1 MLKSYYNIDTR
12 SQTMTHI
19 NDALLQKL
27 EKLTSLHIEDTKRA
41 STIQE
46 ISKIV
51 DFVENLSEL
60 DLKDK
65 DASFSTI
72 GGGTPFREDV
82 PANDPKIIKTI
93 LENAPKSH
101 DGFFIVPKIIE

>member
-1 MLKSYYNIDTR
+1 MTKIDDT
-12 SQTMTHI
+12 
-19 NDALLQKL
+19 LLQKL
-27 EKLTSLHIEDTKRA
+27 EKLSSLKIEDTKREE
-41 STIQE
+41 SIQE

-72 GGGTPFREDV
+72 EGGTPFREDV
-82 PANDPKIIKTI
+82 PSNDSEIIKTI
-93 LENAPKSH
+93 LEHAPKSS
-101 DGFFIVPKIIE
+101 DNFFIVPKIIE

>member
-1 MLKSYYNIDTR
+1 MTQIDDTLLK
-12 SQTMTHI
+12 
-19 NDALLQKL
+19 KL
-27 EKLTSLHIEDTKRA
+27 EKLSSLEIEEEKRA

-46 ISKIV
+46 IAKIV

-72 GGGTPFREDV
+72 EGGTPFREDV
-82 PANDPKIIKTI
+82 PSNDPKIIKTI
-93 LENAPKSH
+93 LEHAPKSS

>member
-1 MLKSYYNIDTR
+1 MTKID
-12 SQTMTHI
+12 
-19 NDALLQKL
+19 DKLLTKL
-27 EKLTSLHIEDTKRA
+27 EKLSSLKIEDDKRE

-51 DFVENLSEL
+51 DFVENLNQL
-60 DLKDK
+60 DLNDK

-72 GGGTPFREDV
+72 EGGTPFREDI
-82 PANDPKIIKTI
+82 PSNDPKIVKRI
-93 LENAPKSH
+93 LDHAPKAQ

>member
-1 MLKSYYNIDTR
+1 MTQIDDT
-12 SQTMTHI
+12 
-19 NDALLQKL
+19 LLQKL
-27 EKLTSLHIEDTKRA
+27 EKLSSLEIEESKRQ

-51 DFVENLSEL
+51 DFVENLSQL
-60 DLKDK
+60 DLNDK

-72 GGGTPFREDV
+72 EGGTPFREDV
-82 PANDPKIIKTI
+82 PACDPKIIQTI
-93 LENAPKSH
+93 LENAPKSS

>member
-1 MLKSYYNIDTR
+1 MTKID
-12 SQTMTHI
+12 
-19 NDALLQKL
+19 DALLKKL
-27 EKLTSLHIEDTKRA
+27 EKLSSLEIEEEKRT

-46 ISKIV
+46 IGKIV

-72 GGGTPFREDV
+72 EGGTPFREDV

-93 LENAPKSH
+93 LEHAPKSS
-101 DGFFIVPKIIE
+101 DDFFIVPKIIE